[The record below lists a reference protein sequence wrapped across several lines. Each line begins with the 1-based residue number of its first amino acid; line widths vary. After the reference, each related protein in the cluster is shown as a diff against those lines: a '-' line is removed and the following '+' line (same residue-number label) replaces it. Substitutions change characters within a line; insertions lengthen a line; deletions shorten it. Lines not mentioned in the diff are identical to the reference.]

1 MGCDAQDPNR
11 GLMTTKVKPADSTE
25 HAVRAPV
32 MGHRSLALLRIA
44 IGFLWIQNADWKI
57 PPSFDALLHF
67 TKFAVDY
74 PVFPPYAWLVQHLVL
89 PNFVFF
95 GWGVLLLESALGGF
109 LLVGL
114 ATRFWAVLGIAQTVA
129 ISLSVLYAPNEW
141 HWSYFLML
149 LAHIVI
155 LGTAAGRYAGIDGV
169 LRPSWQASSSW
180 VPKVLARAS

>member
-1 MGCDAQDPNR
+1 MSTSVKRKDP
-11 GLMTTKVKPADSTE
+11 TE
-25 HAVRAPV
+25 QATRAPM
-32 MGHRSLALLRIA
+32 MGRRSLALLRVA
-44 IGFLWIQNADWKI
+44 VGFLWIQNADWKI

-67 TKFAVDY
+67 TKYAVEY
-74 PVFPPYAWLVQHLVL
+74 PVFSPYAWLVERVVL
-89 PNFVFF
+89 PNFAFF
-95 GWGVLLLESALGGF
+95 GWGVLLLEAALGGF

-114 ATRFWAVLGIAQTVA
+114 ATRFWALLGIAQTMA

-180 VPKVLARAS
+180 VARILVRTS

>member
-1 MGCDAQDPNR
+1 MVTR
-11 GLMTTKVKPADSTE
+11 VKPADTTE
-25 HAVRAPV
+25 AAVGASV

-67 TKFAVDY
+67 TRYAVEY

-89 PNFVFF
+89 PNFVLF
-95 GWGVLLLESALGGF
+95 GWGVLLVEAALGGF

-114 ATRFWAVLGIAQTVA
+114 GTRFWALLGIAQTAA
-129 ISLSVLYAPNEW
+129 ISLSVLRAPNEW

-169 LRPSWQASSSW
+169 LRLSWQASSSRIAKIMTW
-180 VPKVLARAS
+180 AS

>member
-1 MGCDAQDPNR
+1 MSTSGTSVRRKDP
-11 GLMTTKVKPADSTE
+11 TE
-25 HAVRAPV
+25 QATGAPV
-32 MGHRSLALLRIA
+32 MGRRSLALLRIA

-67 TKFAVDY
+67 TKDAVEY

-95 GWGVLLLESALGGF
+95 GWGVLLLEAALGGF

-114 ATRFWAVLGIAQTVA
+114 ATRFWALLGIAQTVA

-141 HWSYFLML
+141 HWSYLLML

-155 LGTAAGRYAGIDGV
+155 VGTAAGRYAGIDGL
-169 LRPSWQASSSW
+169 LRPSWQASTRRFGQL
-180 VPKVLARAS
+180 LARAS